1 VDIGGYGKT
10 YSGLVEKW
18 TVIGENILVRHELVH
33 WGGHFRLCTDDGS
46 SERGDMDIKRKIE
59 RPGNCQLSFGDQ
71 EREMTRVAKRYRVGD
86 HQRQ

>member
-1 VDIGGYGKT
+1 VDSSGYGKT

-33 WGGHFRLCTDDGS
+33 RRGHFRLCTDDGR
-46 SERGDMDIKRKIE
+46 SERRGMDIERRIE

-71 EREMTRVAKRYRVGD
+71 GREMTRVAKRYMVGD